1 MKFEQIQKLSF
12 KDKSQILQIIAKEYQ
27 KAMLY
32 IQTLDEKTKNIICD
46 SSPLERENS
55 IRREQINLV
64 TIVNCVMNLL
74 NKEHKEIIENDYF
87 KNSDSKWWLEK
98 YSKSTFYSLKNAA
111 LDNFTYYILI

>member
-27 KAMLY
+27 KALIY
-32 IQTLDEKTKNIICD
+32 VGTLDQKTKNIISD
-46 SSPLERENS
+46 SSPLEKETAL
-55 IRREQINLV
+55 RREQLNLV
-64 TIVNCVMNLL
+64 TIVNCVLNLL

-87 KNSDSKWWLEK
+87 KNQDSKWWMEK
-98 YSKSTFYSLKNAA
+98 YSKTTFYSIKNAA